1 VYGTSGTFKLFYWTQ
16 YNGEYVKVE
25 SGAITVGESDSD
37 FRSHIGSLSNY
48 NNYSPSVSSVD
59 IDANGA

>member
-1 VYGTSGTFKLFYWTQ
+1 M
-16 YNGEYVKVE
+16 KVE